1 MLIPGVIN
9 FIFMFKI
16 NLKNLII
23 TEVIILLL
31 LYPFFLVYKNFF
43 YIGLLSSFFIGILN
57 ILILLINYFSKKKIA
72 LFLIIPL
79 IGTLVSGLMY
89 FFELSLFDKADLNQ
103 SLTIQDNFISSFF
116 FIHVIMITLL
126 SIFSLFQK
134 GTPNK

>member
-1 MLIPGVIN
+1 MPGVIN

-23 TEVIILLL
+23 TEIIILLL

-57 ILILLINYFSKKKIA
+57 ILILLINYFSKKKFYLI
-72 LFLIIPL
+72 FIIPL
-79 IGTLVSGLMY
+79 IGTLVSGVMY
-89 FFELSLFDKADLNQ
+89 FFELSLFDKVDLNQ
-103 SLTIQDNFISSFF
+103 PLTIQDNFISSVF
-116 FIHVIMITLL
+116 FIHAITITLL

-134 GTPNK
+134 EISNK